1 MDPIDLEQSVA
12 DLALLSRQAVTAAQ
26 LASEL
31 LERELA
37 GPADVKRA
45 KDLSGIFKDMAL
57 LARELGGAAP
67 QALTVRFAEDAEAAA
82 R

>member
-31 LERELA
+31 LEREPPKTWEESML
-37 GPADVKRA
+37 K
-45 KDLSGIFKDMAL
+45 
-57 LARELGGAAP
+57 
-67 QALTVRFAEDAEAAA
+67 
-82 R
+82 